1 MKIEEAMLN
10 LDTVVANSR
19 MTRGE
24 HNALIESLQTVKNRC
39 DEATKLEQK
48 VSELEL
54 LQKHENKD

>member
-24 HNALIESLQTVKNRC
+24 HNALIESLQTVKGRC
-39 DEATKLEQK
+39 DTATQLEDRIA
-48 VSELEL
+48 ELEK
-54 LQKHENKD
+54 LQEHENKD

>member
-24 HNALIESLQTVKNRC
+24 HNALIESLKLVKERC
-39 DEATKLEQK
+39 DKAD
-48 VSELEL
+48 ELEK
-54 LQKHENKD
+54 LQEGKKEA